1 MLLSGSGKCKRWNLF
16 FAELDLEQNTRKG
29 YLLSKARKDRS
40 LACKRPDSNIHFC
53 ATYLPLPPIRHTHPT
68 ILRRQQLRHSPRLI
82 RVAGYAVRVHKRLLL
97 PPKQQVFGASVV
109 VFVRVLFR
117 VMPRHPVADHL
128 AHDAGVRGHGV
139 PVGFVVELA
148 VLEACLL
155 GAGDAFE
162 SVCGF
167 RLLGKVVCLVVP
179 FLTHDFGKGIES
191 GNSPSFLFPLFFS
204 CCR

>member
-1 MLLSGSGKCKRWNLF
+1 MQTSRLQYTFLC
-16 FAELDLEQNTRKG
+16 
-29 YLLSKARKDRS
+29 
-40 LACKRPDSNIHFC
+40 
-53 ATYLPLPPIRHTHPT
+53 YLPTTPPYPP
-68 ILRRQQLRHSPRLI
+68 HSPHHPAPPTAPPQSTAHTCS
-82 RVAGYAVRVHKRLLL
+82 RVRCSCSQTASSP

-139 PVGFVVELA
+139 PIGFVVELA
-148 VLEACLL
+148 ILEACLL

-162 SVCGF
+162 SVGGF
-167 RLLGKVVCLVVP
+167 RLLGKVVCLVAP